1 MIGLCAC
8 SDIFLNKQVEQ
19 DLLTNPE
26 ALAATL
32 QGPTKSRDHDW
43 LRTDNL
49 VRTADLSAVE
59 PCVKQTEIF
68 RDLSLVI
75 PGHHYF
81 SVPLRLHHQIY
92 ANDFDG

>member
-32 QGPTKSRDHDW
+32 QGPTKFRGHDW
-43 LRTDNL
+43 VRTEDL
-49 VRTADLSAVE
+49 VRTADFSAVE
-59 PCVKQTEIF
+59 PYVKQIEVF
-68 RDLSLVI
+68 RDVSLVI
-75 PGHHYF
+75 QGHHHS

-92 ANDFDG
+92 ANDFRG